1 MTVGVSL
8 DAHLSPQWLIERVPF
23 VRGGDTL
30 LQLRDQTSAGNAV
43 GHDGDAVA
51 FQDDSRDKRG
61 RWSTE
66 APLCDVGS
74 PPADV
79 VDETNGRCPVARD
92 AKVPA
97 GLRHRSVLRRGV
109 LKDR

>member
-8 DAHLSPQWLIERVPF
+8 DAHLPPQWLIERVLF

-30 LQLRDQTSAGNAV
+30 LQLRDQTSAGIAV

-66 APLCDVGS
+66 ALLSDPRRGIRAVF
-74 PPADV
+74 
-79 VDETNGRCPVARD
+79 ARRR
-92 AKVPA
+92 AA
-97 GLRHRSVLRRGV
+97 GLRPEPISGRITRT
-109 LKDR
+109 